1 MGARLFK
8 FEQFKCLEKLLK
20 GHNLKSNIYFKKIQ
34 NTYKG
39 LNNPYKHLK
48 KYFWRCG

>member
-20 GHNLKSNIYFKKIQ
+20 VYNLKSNIYIWRKSKIRI
-34 NTYKG
+34 NV
-39 LNNPYKHLK
+39 
-48 KYFWRCG
+48 